1 MAFDNSVEYASLWQL
16 SLIESRLWKSS
27 ILHEEKEEI
36 EKLLFDTSLTY
47 DQADDILNYINNHY
61 ISDDPKD
68 QFKQLNF

>member
-47 DQADDILNYINNHY
+47 EQADDILNYINNHY

>member
-47 DQADDILNYINNHY
+47 DQAEEILNYINNHY